1 MRNRRP
7 NVAAAISL
15 LVVLFGAGSIS
26 SPGQP
31 QAAVAQIAVKT
42 TTLPKAYLHQPYH
55 VEMQAEGGITPRKW
69 QVIHGSLPPGV
80 VLGVDGVL
88 NGVPTQTGVFSFSVK
103 ITDSDIPPHQITKDF
118 TLLVVTPLLVRWS
131 QVPKISGHRV
141 DGSIKVSDQTG
152 DDFNL
157 TMIVLAVNEN
167 GRATAIG
174 YQHFP
179 LKKNTLDFEIPF
191 GENLPQGSYNV
202 NVDVVAEVAATNNIF
217 RGRLVTNIKV
227 LQGP

>member
-1 MRNRRP
+1 MRKP
-7 NVAAAISL
+7 SNVAAISM
-15 LVVLFGAGSIS
+15 LVVFWGACAIS
-26 SPGQP
+26 SPGQGGIAP
-31 QAAVAQIAVKT
+31 IAVKT
-42 TTLPKAYLHQPYH
+42 TTLPKAYLRQPYRF
-55 VEMQAEGGITPRKW
+55 EMQAEGGITPLKW
-69 QVIHGSLPPGV
+69 QVINGALPSGI
-80 VLGVDGVL
+80 VLGIDGVL
-88 NGVPTQTGVFSFSVK
+88 SGVPTQTGVFSFSVK
-103 ITDSDIPPHQITKDF
+103 VTDSDIPPHQITKDF
-118 TLLVVTPLLVRWS
+118 TLLIVTPLIVRWS

-152 DDFNL
+152 DDFDL

-179 LKKNTLDFEIPF
+179 LKKDALDFEIPF
-191 GENLPQGSYNV
+191 GENLPRGSYSV

-227 LQGP
+227 VQGP